1 MTEQTTERPARTPAP
16 RKPLR
21 VVNGSGGV
29 REEIT
34 TERISDRYEADE
46 HGHYRVTRSQ
56 GETPS
61 GEPVVR
67 VSRKEILN
75 ARTEITAAY
84 ADDTGEPYPIA
95 ATEVADRLRPVIT
108 HYDLRVSRP
117 DEGEVNL
124 PDVPAEDFGKV
135 AWVERAELRELPVM
149 ASGGQTAKHDIAT
162 SIRLASPHPVIPAY
176 GRLGW
181 HNRDGRWLYVHGGGA
196 WTAEGAD
203 DVRVHGDGLGVF
215 AMAAPP
221 EDDAAGRRAFEALWG
236 LFDMCP
242 DRFAAVE
249 IGAAFRASMGRPSGS
264 ITYRAVNQSGKSAH
278 MAFVT
283 QCWAPSVRW
292 NRLPFNAGKA
302 FATPTYIEHVHHT
315 FGDLLV
321 PWDDMAPVG
330 SPRERAD
337 YFDMFARSLFN
348 GASKGRMGIQD
359 RKIVARARLR
369 PRAFGA
375 LSAEDLTAVE
385 SGQNRTHLVLLSR
398 EEFDDKA
405 FAAADVEG
413 GPEARSALMSAFVI
427 WWAAR
432 MPAYAAVTD
441 LESRFAGELA
451 TATGAPGRYIESAAD
466 KAAGMFSGLEF
477 ALSRGWVTEERS
489 AELWARGWAG
499 LCESLSAQVDANA
512 GQSMADRIRD
522 AILDGLS
529 VGAAHVLDV
538 QGEMPR
544 QARELGWQG
553 EHPQG
558 TGIGW
563 VDGERLYLLPSAAA
577 SFVVRYSADAGAPI
591 EITSRAMG
599 EALE

>member
-1 MTEQTTERPARTPAP
+1 
-16 RKPLR
+16 
-21 VVNGSGGV
+21 
-29 REEIT
+29 
-34 TERISDRYEADE
+34 
-46 HGHYRVTRSQ
+46 
-56 GETPS
+56 
-61 GEPVVR
+61 
-67 VSRKEILN
+67 
-75 ARTEITAAY
+75 
-84 ADDTGEPYPIA
+84 
-95 ATEVADRLRPVIT
+95 
-108 HYDLRVSRP
+108 
-117 DEGEVNL
+117 
-124 PDVPAEDFGKV
+124 
-135 AWVERAELRELPVM
+135 
-149 ASGGQTAKHDIAT
+149 
-162 SIRLASPHPVIPAY
+162 
-176 GRLGW
+176 
-181 HNRDGRWLYVHGGGA
+181 
-196 WTAEGAD
+196 
-203 DVRVHGDGLGVF
+203 
-215 AMAAPP
+215 
-221 EDDAAGRRAFEALWG
+221 
-236 LFDMCP
+236 
-242 DRFAAVE
+242 
-249 IGAAFRASMGRPSGS
+249 
-264 ITYRAVNQSGKSAH
+264 
-278 MAFVT
+278 
-283 QCWAPSVRW
+283 
-292 NRLPFNAGKA
+292 
-302 FATPTYIEHVHHT
+302 
-315 FGDLLV
+315 
-321 PWDDMAPVG
+321 
-330 SPRERAD
+330 
-337 YFDMFARSLFN
+337 
-348 GASKGRMGIQD
+348 MGIQD

-599 EALE
+599 EALETAGYITGSDERQAGRVIHRHTVARKVMGRKRNVWSMALPAEADGPEGGQGGQGGPEAPLGPEGPDTAPIVPLCRGCGGPLDAAAPDPSGYHPTCDPAATARPAPVAAPQPTPEPEPEPQLPEPQPEPAPVATAPRKAPSREPQVCASIADRVAEALDKARGDVDKATAALIKTAIPDAMELLEATRVSARYDFTAHPPEPEILRKPSKNGANEVWEARPKWTNPNTPKGTEVHLLDVNAAYLAALNTHLP